1 MGLDGGLVVVAVDC
15 IVGDG
20 VGAANTQGESFLVG
34 NCSVN
39 APAGVAC
46 GLSLASSTAARADGG
61 GSGGGSGTGTASGTT
76 PAKAAGGTDEGTT
89 DGRSKGGDTNR
100 PDEPPRP
107 PSPTTATS
115 DGGASTVCEPGSA
128 SCVGNGCF
136 LGRPR
141 FGLCCCAQGGS
152 M

>member
-1 MGLDGGLVVVAVDC
+1 MVAVDC

-34 NCSVN
+34 NCSV
-39 APAGVAC
+39 
-46 GLSLASSTAARADGG
+46 
-61 GSGGGSGTGTASGTT
+61 
-76 PAKAAGGTDEGTT
+76 AGGTDEGTT